1 MVNDMNVFTIVAYDS
16 RSNRRRNKVA
26 KLLESNGERVNYS
39 VFELLLSGKQVNQIV
54 DKLNKMIQH
63 NTDKVLVYR
72 ICRKCTDNRIEI
84 GRLFKDEGHTQSIVF
99 H

>member
-1 MVNDMNVFTIVAYDS
+1 MKAFVIFAYDI

-26 KLLESNGERVNYS
+26 KLLETYGERVNYS
-39 VFELLLSGKQVNQIV
+39 VFELFISAKLIHQLVQ
-54 DKLNKMIQH
+54 KLNKMIQH
-63 NTDKVLVYR
+63 NTDKVLVYK

-84 GRLFKDEGHTQSIVF
+84 GRPYKDEGCTQSIVF